1 MKTKVSIIKANENKV
16 HEIRDIAYKTWP
28 IAYLNII
35 SDEQIN
41 YMLAKMYD
49 PTILIEQINKHDH
62 QFYIL
67 YESDLPIGFV
77 GFEINYDKNGTTKI
91 HKLYILPETKGLGY
105 GKMLMDFTVNKVKE
119 QHLHAIVLNV
129 NKKNPALQ
137 FYLKYGFKITEE
149 VILDIGDNFVM
160 DDYLMRLDV
169 IF

>member
-1 MKTKVSIIKANENKV
+1 MGNKVNIIKADENKV

-28 IAYLNII
+28 ISYLDII

-41 YMLAKMYD
+41 FMLDKMYD
-49 PTILIEQINKHDH
+49 INTLIEQINKHHH

-67 YESDLPIGFV
+67 YQSDLPIGFV
-77 GFEINYDKNGTTKI
+77 GFEFNYDKNGTTKI
-91 HKLYILPETKGLGY
+91 HKLYVLPETKGLGY

-119 QHLHAIVLNV
+119 QHLHIIVLNV

-149 VILDIGDNFVM
+149 VVLDIGNNFVM
-160 DDYLMRLDV
+160 DDYLMQLDV